1 VHGADGKPSGESGV
15 ETGALWTG
23 AVAPL
28 AVQAAAEAALAEAAR
43 AEPAEVGPATPSLF
57 FFPFLLFF
65 FDLDAHSPPR
75 ILARAFVF
83 VFVLLF
89 SINFFE
95 FVLKITQQPQQRNA
109 RGTLAVRVEF

>member
-1 VHGADGKPSGESGV
+1 VRGADGKPSGESGV
-15 ETGALWTG
+15 EPGALWTG

-28 AVQAAAEAALAEAAR
+28 AVRAAAQAALAEAAR

-75 ILARAFVF
+75 ILARAFF
-83 VFVLLF
+83 LF
-89 SINFFE
+89 LFCYSQLTF
-95 FVLKITQQPQQRNA
+95 LSSY
-109 RGTLAVRVEF
+109 